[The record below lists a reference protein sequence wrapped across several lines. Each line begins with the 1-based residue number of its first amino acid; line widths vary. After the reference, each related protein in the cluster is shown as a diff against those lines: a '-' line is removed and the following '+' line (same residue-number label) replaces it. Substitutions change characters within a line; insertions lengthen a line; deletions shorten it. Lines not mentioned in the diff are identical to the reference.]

1 MKIKLTQNDRVFFDS
16 LSHSYLLDGEVLLP
30 GVTELMRKYHLG
42 ADYSGIPEATLK
54 KAAKEG
60 TALHD
65 EIEKYESGDAILI
78 TPFIQQYQK
87 LGLRCIA
94 TEYLVSDNATVASK
108 IDGVYYGKDKNGVIL
123 VDFKFTQKY
132 HRAALEAQLSIYKY
146 LFELQNP
153 KLHVEALYCLWGEKK
168 TRTVK
173 EFIPVSDLGAEWVA
187 DLLSCE
193 KDGRVFIDPR
203 ETPQAALA
211 LTEAEISDVV
221 AKAAKVEEL
230 KAAVKEIEAALKG
243 YYDRVR
249 DYMLEHNLEEMEA
262 DGGVFK
268 LKKSYTQTRIDTELL
283 KKKWGNAYREC
294 SKTTTVGASV
304 SFKKS

>member
-1 MKIKLTQNDRVFFDS
+1 MKIKLTQNDRVFFEP
-16 LSHSYLLDGEVLLP
+16 LSHTYLLDGEVLLP
-30 GVTELMRKYHLG
+30 GVTELMKKYHLG
-42 ADYSGIPEATLK
+42 ADYSGIKEATLK
-54 KAAKEG
+54 KAAEEG

-108 IDGVYYGKDKNGVIL
+108 IDGVYYGKEKNGVIL

-132 HRAALEAQLSIYKY
+132 HRAALEAQLSIYKA
-146 LFELQNP
+146 LFEQQNP
-153 KLHVEALYCLWGEKK
+153 ALHVEALYCLWGDKK

-173 EFIPVSDLGAEWVA
+173 ELIPVADLGPEWVA
-187 DLLSCE
+187 ELLSCE

-203 ETPQAALA
+203 EAPQAALA

-268 LKKSYTQTRIDTELL
+268 LKKSYTQTRIDTDLL

-294 SKTTTVGASV
+294 SKTTTVAASV

>member
-60 TALHD
+60 TALHE

-94 TEYLVSDNATVASK
+94 TEYLVSDNETVASK
-108 IDGVYYGKDKNGVIL
+108 IDGVYYGKEKNGVIL

-193 KDGRVFIDPR
+193 KEGRVFIDPR

-268 LKKSYTQTRIDTELL
+268 LKKAYERTSIDTDAVKRIAPELYTQ
-283 KKKWGNAYREC
+283 C
-294 SKTTTVGASV
+294 SKTTTVAASV

>member
-108 IDGVYYGKDKNGVIL
+108 IDGVYYGKEKNGVIL

>member
-108 IDGVYYGKDKNGVIL
+108 IDGVYYGKEKNGVIL

-249 DYMLEHNLEEMEA
+249 DYILEHNLEEMEA

-294 SKTTTVGASV
+294 SKTTTVSASV